1 MAKSKKELI
10 ESTPGRS
17 ASFLRLERNLNIIG
31 FFSASKKRGTQARTI
46 EAKRQVDGKTYVAK
60 TTILP
65 SPEHG
70 LPNTSDQDKYFA
82 LMHLVNQIKM
92 RVGVVKNPI
101 TFTSS
106 DLVRILGLSWSGDI
120 GHEIRTWLERL
131 VATTIKSEGS
141 IYLPQRKRYMSDTY
155 HAFDRVIISG
165 DELPNGV
172 ISESHQVFFSEW
184 LLESFNRNY
193 VFPIEMEGYRKLKSP
208 LAKTLVPHLQ
218 IWLYASRS
226 IRRFEKRYSDICVI
240 CDIEVCKYLSHIKRQ
255 LEMSMEELRAGGYIA
270 AWDVETTADGRDF
283 KVVLEHGAKFFSDQ
297 LLLSGREE
305 PSKAAPDELPP
316 VYQALL
322 DRRITPAVARKLCK
336 SLSDEQLRVVMNQVE
351 YCDWVVANSR
361 GRLHNPPG
369 FYVTFLRNNDPVPED
384 FVGSSQAAMNREAEE
399 LRRQAD
405 QRNFL
410 LGQEY
415 DDHISAEID
424 RLVALLPQD
433 EIEAHRESFR
443 KQVKKEYPFMPQ
455 EHAKALV
462 QNKIRLKVRQESS
475 LPSFDE
481 FCRNRSPQL
490 GFSF

>member
-1 MAKSKKELI
+1 MAKPKKELV
-10 ESTPGRS
+10 ETPPGRT

-92 RVGVVKNPI
+92 REGVVKNPI

-172 ISESHQVFFSEW
+172 ISETHQVFFSEW

-270 AWDVETTADGRDF
+270 AWMLKRPQM
-283 KVVLEHGAKFFSDQ
+283 GAISRW
-297 LLLSGREE
+297 SWNMV
-305 PSKAAPDELPP
+305 PSFLTINSCCRAA
-316 VYQALL
+316 
-322 DRRITPAVARKLCK
+322 K
-336 SLSDEQLRVVMNQVE
+336 
-351 YCDWVVANSR
+351 
-361 GRLHNPPG
+361 NPPKRRPMS
-369 FYVTFLRNNDPVPED
+369 FLPFTKRCWIAESHLQWRENSPRAFPTNNCVW
-384 FVGSSQAAMNREAEE
+384 
-399 LRRQAD
+399 
-405 QRNFL
+405 
-410 LGQEY
+410 
-415 DDHISAEID
+415 
-424 RLVALLPQD
+424 
-433 EIEAHRESFR
+433 
-443 KQVKKEYPFMPQ
+443 
-455 EHAKALV
+455 
-462 QNKIRLKVRQESS
+462 
-475 LPSFDE
+475 
-481 FCRNRSPQL
+481 
-490 GFSF
+490 

>member
-1 MAKSKKELI
+1 VEKSKKEVVVA
-10 ESTPGRS
+10 TRDKA

-31 FFSASKKRGTQARTI
+31 YFSASKRRGIQARTI
-46 EAKRQVDGKTYVAK
+46 EAKRQVDGKVYVAK

-70 LPNTSDQDKYFA
+70 LPNTADQDKYFA
-82 LMHLVNQIKM
+82 LMHIVNQIKM
-92 RVGVVKNPI
+92 RDGVVKNPI
-101 TFTSS
+101 TFTSG

-165 DELPNGV
+165 DELPNGI
-172 ISESHQVFFSEW
+172 ISEFHQVFFSEW

-226 IRRFEKRYSDICVI
+226 VRRFEKRYSDICVI

-255 LEMSMEELRAGGYIA
+255 LEMSMEELKAGGYLA
-270 AWDVETTADGRDF
+270 GWDVATTSDGRDF
-283 KVVLEHGAKFFSDQ
+283 KVILEHGPKFFSDQ
-297 LLLSGREE
+297 LLLVGRDE
-305 PSKAAPDELPP
+305 PSKAVPEDLPP

-322 DRRITPAVARKLCK
+322 DRQVTPAVARKLCK
-336 SLSDEQLRVVMNQVE
+336 GLSDEQLRTAMDQVE
-351 YCDWVVANSR
+351 YCDWVVEKSR
-361 GRLHNPPG
+361 GAIKNPPG
-369 FYVTFLRNNDPVPED
+369 FFVAFLRNNDPVPEH
-384 FVGSSQAAMNREAEE
+384 FISSSQAAMSRQASE
-399 LRRQAD
+399 LRLAAD
-405 QRNFL
+405 HRDFL
-410 LGQEY
+410 LRQEY
-415 DDHISAEID
+415 DDYIKSEVE
-424 RLVALLPQD
+424 RMLALLPEDGLATQ
-433 EIEAHRESFR
+433 RETIR
-443 KQVKKEYPFMPQ
+443 KEVKKSYPFMTVEQ
-455 EHAKALV
+455 ANHLI
-462 QNKIRLKVRQESS
+462 QNRLRAQLREQSS

-481 FCRNRSPQL
+481 FRRNHSPQM